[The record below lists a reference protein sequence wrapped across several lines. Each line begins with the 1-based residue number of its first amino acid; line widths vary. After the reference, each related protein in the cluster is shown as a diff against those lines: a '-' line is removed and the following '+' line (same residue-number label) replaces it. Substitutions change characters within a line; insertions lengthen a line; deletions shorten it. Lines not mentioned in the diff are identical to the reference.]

1 MTEQI
6 AILDTLPDAGPD
18 QNNFRLIQD
27 EDDQQSFYYRDDL
40 DYLEDIRLLLIEKS
54 KAKPGMA
61 GNYFESPEIREIN
74 SQINQRLE
82 RTHNNGIELHIDRVA
97 ELYGLKKLEQL
108 IVCALAIRK
117 ITPNQHPFN
126 GSNLLTAIAEDDM
139 HVMVAGQLAIKNLL
153 KKEILQ
159 EAKRRPGFDGPELSH
174 DVFQYLIG
182 AEPLPENPDIKES
195 ANKLSGQEL
204 IKKTLKHFP
213 TPADIYQE
221 LDRYVIGQESAKRT
235 LAVGAFEHLTG
246 AVSKEKNGESI
257 KKNILLIGPTG
268 CGKTHLIKTLA
279 RVLGLPY
286 AIGDATTWT
295 EEGYVGSNY
304 DEVLWR
310 LYLAANKD
318 IEKAQTGIVFID
330 EVDKITSPGG
340 ATVDGSRDVG
350 GTSVQRALLKALD
363 GDVISVASNGSHT
376 YRSRSIE
383 MDTSGILFVL
393 GGAFTGIENIIERR
407 TRNKKLGFSAP
418 DASENSKLGMV
429 EVTGD
434 DLVSYG
440 LIREFVGRIP
450 VISPIHPLTENDLI
464 KIMARGKHSLL
475 KEINRDSRKY
485 GIQFRFT
492 RGSLESIAMDAIQK
506 GTGARSL
513 RGTINKILEPYIYN
527 HARAGYKE
535 ETKIRINSKNI
546 SERLSRLDH
555 N

>member
-6 AILDTLPDAGPD
+6 ATLDDLPDAGSD
-18 QNNFRLIQD
+18 QNNFRPIPD

-40 DYLEDIRLLLIEKS
+40 DYLEDIRLILIEKS
-54 KAKPGMA
+54 KANPGMA

-97 ELYGLKKLEQL
+97 ELYELKKLEKL

-126 GSNLLTAIAEDDM
+126 GSNLLSAIAGENM
-139 HVMVAGQLAIKNLL
+139 HGMVAGQRAIKNLL

-159 EAKRRPGFDGPELSH
+159 EGKRRPGFDGPELSN
-174 DVFQYLIG
+174 DVFQYLVE
-182 AEPLPENPDIKES
+182 AEPLPGKLIIKE
-195 ANKLSGQEL
+195 AAKELSGPEL
-204 IKKTLKHFP
+204 IKNALKHFP
-213 TPADIYQE
+213 TPAAISRE
-221 LDRYVIGQESAKRT
+221 LSRYVVGQDPAKKT
-235 LAVGAFEHLTG
+235 LAVGAFEHLIG
-246 AVSKEKNGESI
+246 ANSEAKNQVSI

-279 RVLGLPY
+279 RILGLPY

-295 EEGYVGSNY
+295 EEGYVGASY
-304 DEVLWR
+304 YEVLWR
-310 LYLAANKD
+310 LYLSADKD
-318 IEKAQTGIVFID
+318 IEKAQNGIVFID
-330 EVDKITSPGG
+330 EIDKIASPCG
-340 ATVDGSRDVG
+340 AEGFSNRDVG
-350 GTSVQRALLKALD
+350 GSSVQRALLKALD
-363 GDVISVASNGSHT
+363 GDVISVGSYGSRT
-376 YRSRSIE
+376 YRSQAIE

-393 GGAFTGIENIIERR
+393 GGAFTGIGNIIEER
-407 TRNKKLGFSAP
+407 TKKNNIGF
-418 DASENSKLGMV
+418 ASQNSPGNLKQETI

-450 VISPIHPLTENDLI
+450 VISPIHPLTKKDLI
-464 KIMARGKHSLL
+464 KIMNRGKNSLL
-475 KEINRDSRKY
+475 KAINRDSLKY

-492 RGSLESIAMDAIQK
+492 RGALEAIANDAIRK

-513 RGTINKILEPYIYN
+513 RGTINKIIEPHIYE
-527 HARAGYKE
+527 HARSGAQEEKE
-535 ETKIRINSKNI
+535 IKISLN
-546 SERLSRLDH
+546 ELQ
-555 N
+555 